1 MRIGFLMLE
10 AKVGITDHVVRTLV
24 LQSFEKLNAQSL
36 GHSEVSCCLSFEDA
50 ERCLMHTYTNY
61 IYSIT

>member
-1 MRIGFLMLE
+1 MLE

-61 IYSIT
+61 IYYIT